1 MGVVRLRR
9 AAGSRVGYVQGVDR
23 RAIASRR
30 SVRLVALLREVVREQ
45 TAERV
50 GLSASG
56 AAFWLV
62 ISVLPTAIAA
72 VSIYGLV
79 VSPQTVAKNLAGLA
93 NNGPQSLGATL
104 AQQLQKVAATDHGG
118 LTAGLVISMLLAL
131 WSASAGIYNLER
143 AIRAAYGHK
152 PEEYVRARGRALVG
166 AVVVVL
172 SLGIVALIS
181 TAAAIVTDYLPV
193 IVVVI
198 IAVPLFVG
206 VVAAIIATLYRY
218 SVGHRLVLR
227 TVTRRGHG
235 ERRFGRRRRRLRRI
249 PALLDP
255 LHRRLR
261 SPRRNRD
268 RHDRHLPGR
277 LRRVTRSRTQR
288 PTRQPPLGSHASRGS
303 GATRHA
309 MSVGSRR
316 LSGEMRHGLE
326 TAWAMSASLV

>member
-1 MGVVRLRR
+1 MR
-9 AAGSRVGYVQGVDR
+9 A
-23 RAIASRR
+23 
-30 SVRLVALLREVVREQ
+30 VVREQ
-45 TAERV
+45 TAEQV

-181 TAAAIVTDYLPV
+181 TAAAIVTDYLSV

-206 VVAAIIATLYRY
+206 VVAAVIATLYRY
-218 SVGHRLVLR
+218 SVGHPLVLR
-227 TVTRRGHG
+227 TQLPGAITASVGLGIVVGAFAVYLRFSTRYTAVYG
-235 ERRFGRRRRRLRRI
+235 
-249 PALLDP
+249 ALAGTVIGMIGTYLAVYVV
-255 LHRRLR
+255 LLGAVLNAQLTNLR
-261 SPRRNRD
+261 SAHTPAEDQAQRA
-268 RHDRHLPGR
+268 
-277 LRRVTRSRTQR
+277 TQ
-288 PTRQPPLGSHASRGS
+288 
-303 GATRHA
+303 
-309 MSVGSRR
+309 
-316 LSGEMRHGLE
+316 
-326 TAWAMSASLV
+326 